1 MNEITYILGAGAS
14 YYSFPVVKTFADRM
28 NYFFKVIDGQSTMHH
43 KEVANELHAFISEIR
58 VHQSFDTYFKKL
70 FHLGKDNDILRAKKV
85 LNYYFLLEQLEFPS
99 TAPIYFKYSDIN
111 GNDIDYPLNENSFN
125 KKDLVDSRY
134 DALIAGLLKPIKGE
148 AKFFT
153 KINFITWNYDL
164 NLLASIKNFLAP
176 DRKINEFISDCTINE
191 NENIWK
197 IADDL
202 QIINMNGYFFSDFF
216 KDLKNF
222 NTEDII
228 AIRNLLHEMKYF
240 FALEK
245 NILTED
251 AKKIKFGWED
261 IHSKNSL
268 IENAVSS
275 IKNSKSVVIIGYTF
289 PSYNRYLD
297 AKYFTGTTLAGK
309 EVFIQDPNADE
320 IVSFLNSEFDIEQP
334 FTSKSINK
342 KFLPKISAKKNCDS
356 FYIPNN
362 IISKI

>member
-1 MNEITYILGAGAS
+1 MKEITYILGAGAS

-28 NYFFKVIDGQSTMHH
+28 NYFFKVIDGQTTMHH
-43 KEVANELHAFISEIR
+43 KEVANALNAFISEVK

-85 LNYYFLLEQLEFPS
+85 LNYYFLLEQLEFPP
-99 TAPIYFKYSDIN
+99 TAPFYVKYSDLN
-111 GNDIDYPLNENSFN
+111 GNDIDYPINENSFN
-125 KKDLVDSRY
+125 KKNLVDSRY

-176 DRKINEFISDCTINE
+176 EKKLNEFISDCTINE
-191 NENIWK
+191 NENIWR
-197 IADDL
+197 IAEDL
-202 QIINMNGYFFSDFF
+202 QVINMNGYFYSDFL
-216 KDLKNF
+216 KGLKNF

-228 AIRNLLHEMKYF
+228 TIRNKLHEMKNIF
-240 FALEK
+240 TLEK
-245 NILTED
+245 DILDED

-261 IHSKNSL
+261 IHIKESL

-275 IKNSKSVVIIGYTF
+275 IRNSKSIIVIGYTF

-297 AKYFTGTTLAGK
+297 NKYFTGITLAGK
-309 EVFIQDPNADE
+309 DVFIQDPNADE
-320 IVSFLNSEFDIEQP
+320 LVDFLKSDFDLEEP
-334 FTSKSINK
+334 FKSKLINK
-342 KFLPKISAKKNCDS
+342 QLLSKIYAKKNCDS
-356 FYIPNN
+356 FFIPNN
-362 IISKI
+362 IISKN